1 MKLHNSLTCITATAL
16 AVLLNA
22 CGGGGGSGTAAGSA
36 PQAAALS
43 ADQKIFEHEEMSGGS
58 YALGVGLPFGGG
70 NLVSGV
76 NYFYSSTTGG
86 LSTSPLTAGS
96 QVETS
101 QYNSLDSA
109 LALPGFGTTR
119 YLLGGKVVVR
129 SATARRAV
137 SYVGSGV
144 RTDAY
149 ADDGSTVVQS
159 SLFSNFSE
167 TPLSGMIDN
176 APEELQAD
184 YQIDDWVSAN
194 NFSANAQWLS
204 SAAYTKRQ
212 GALVG
217 DTYFALD
224 CTNNLPAKTTTSAV
238 TTPCQTLATLDT
250 FFPVTLQNANFHPY
264 ETDFATAGTI
274 STINGVRMWVAN
286 APLPTAQNDTTAY
299 RIYYELNGNVYMGA
313 LEKDGTSYKY
323 AQRDGSV
330 VAYYIGLNQA
340 AVNSIQQGLIT
351 GATVPG
357 SQAGSIAEVGTT
369 DLFGIGGHGING
381 ALAPVDLQTHYGS
394 PAGLNGAGQTI
405 VLIEAP
411 SSGNIEDDLSV
422 YSQYFNLPQ
431 CTTANACFQHVDL
444 SNGAP
449 VVASSD
455 WGAEAEL
462 DTQLA
467 HAMAPGAKIVVVTAN
482 SASVADL
489 FAAINYAAALPGVTA
504 VSMSFGSFP
513 MPATAQSEDALLSG
527 FQSNQGV
534 AFFASAGDGGFTS
547 WAGAS
552 YPASSPYVTG
562 VGGTRIN
569 SIASNGAAQNEV
581 AWQFS
586 GGGNSYYSSMPT
598 WQSSYVG
605 ASVAALNGGMRAVPD
620 VAAVADNQHSAV
632 AIYYK
637 QRWVM
642 SGGTSASTPIWAGIS
657 ALFGQYLTNKGG
669 SLATLIKAT
678 PGGFNGL
685 LYQAKVTQGSSPGF
699 YDIISGSN
707 NLTSSPCTICSAV
720 AGYDN
725 ITGLGAPNSGKLFA
739 NF

>member
-1 MKLHNSLTCITATAL
+1 MKLPNGLTYVTATAL
-16 AVLLNA
+16 AVLLSA
-22 CGGGGGSGTAAGSA
+22 CGGGGGSSTSAGNSQ
-36 PQAAALS
+36 QAQALS
-43 ADQKIFEHEEMSGGS
+43 ADQQIFEHEELNGGT
-58 YALGVGLPFGGG
+58 YALGVSLPFGGG

-76 NYFYSSTTGG
+76 NYFYSTSTGG
-86 LSTSPLTAGS
+86 ISASPSAAGS

-101 QYNSLDSA
+101 QATSLDSA
-109 LALPGFGTTR
+109 LALPAFATTR
-119 YLLGGKVVVR
+119 YLLGSKVVVR

-137 SYVGSGV
+137 SYVGSSV
-144 RTDAY
+144 RTDSY

-176 APEELQAD
+176 APEELQAN

-204 SAAYTKRQ
+204 GAAYTKRQ
-212 GALVG
+212 GALAG

-224 CTNNLPAKTTTSAV
+224 CTNSLPAKITTSTA
-238 TTPCQTLATLDT
+238 TTPCQTQVNLDG
-250 FFPVTLQNANFHPY
+250 FFPVTLKNSNFHPY
-264 ETDFATAGTI
+264 ETDFSADGAI
-274 STINGVRMWVAN
+274 SVINGVRMWVAN
-286 APLPTAQNDTTAY
+286 APLPAAQNGTTSY

-313 LEKDGTSYKY
+313 LEKDGTPYKY
-323 AQRDGSV
+323 PQRDGSV

-357 SQAGSIAEVGTT
+357 SQAGSVAEVGTV
-369 DLFGIGGHGING
+369 DLFGIGGHGVNG
-381 ALAPVDLQTHYGS
+381 ALAPADLQAHYGN
-394 PAGLNGAGQTI
+394 PVGLNGGGQTI
-405 VLIEAP
+405 ALIEAP
-411 SSGNIEDDLSV
+411 SSGNVEDDLAV
-422 YSQYFNLPQ
+422 YSQYFNLPP
-431 CTTANACFQHVDL
+431 CTAANGCFQHLDL
-444 SNGAP
+444 SNGAL
-449 VVASSD
+449 VAASAD
-455 WGAEAEL
+455 WGAEVEL
-462 DTQLA
+462 DTQMA
-467 HAMAPGAKIVVVTAN
+467 HAMAPGAKIVVVTAK
-482 SASVADL
+482 SASFTDL
-489 FAAINYAAALPGVTA
+489 FAAVNYAAVLPGVTA
-504 VSMSFGSFP
+504 ISMSFSSFP
-513 MPATAQSEDALLSG
+513 MPATAQSEDTLLSG

-534 AFFASAGDGGFTS
+534 AFFASAGDGGFS
-547 WAGAS
+547 SSGAS

-569 SIASNGAAQNEV
+569 SIAWNGAASNEV

-586 GGGNSYYSSMPT
+586 GGGNSYYSPMPT
-598 WQSSYVG
+598 WQSSYMG
-605 ASVAALNGGMRAVPD
+605 ANVAALNGGMRAVPD

-632 AIYYK
+632 GIYYK

-657 ALFGQYLTNKGG
+657 ALFGQYLANKGS

-685 LYQAKVTQGSSPGF
+685 LYQTRLTQGSSPGF
-699 YDIISGSN
+699 VDIVAGSN
-707 NLTSSPCTICSAV
+707 NLLGTPCTICSAV

-725 ITGLGAPNSGKLFA
+725 ITGIGVPNSGKLFA